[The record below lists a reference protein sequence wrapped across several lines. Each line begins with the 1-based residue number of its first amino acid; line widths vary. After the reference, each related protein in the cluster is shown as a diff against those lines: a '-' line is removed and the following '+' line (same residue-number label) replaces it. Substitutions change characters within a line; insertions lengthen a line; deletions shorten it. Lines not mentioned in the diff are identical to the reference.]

1 MAFAF
6 EIEPRSAALGGG
18 WRMRL
23 LEDEKEMGGGVFPIE
38 ENVSSDDA
46 YADALQEGQDWL
58 CAQRGTAVE
67 GESDA
72 REG

>member
-1 MAFAF
+1 
-6 EIEPRSAALGGG
+6 
-18 WRMRL
+18 
-23 LEDEKEMGGGVFPIE
+23 MGGGVFPIE